1 MKLTTEQKNFDKLQ
15 EDKMN
20 GEEELRLKNVQLE
33 EDTIEVEKQNK
44 ILKDLQEKIDKEE
57 AEVQALMEKTSEQ
70 KALFKKYDEMNRYL
84 QQTYT
89 SLAAK
94 KEFIEDKYDYT
105 TNVKN
110 FKLPVFDQVINSN
123 LSVNNTVADFMKKVS
138 TEQDSVTEM
147 LSKKLYGGF

>member
-1 MKLTTEQKNFDKLQ
+1 M
-15 EDKMN
+15 
-20 GEEELRLKNVQLE
+20 
-33 EDTIEVEKQNK
+33 EKQNK